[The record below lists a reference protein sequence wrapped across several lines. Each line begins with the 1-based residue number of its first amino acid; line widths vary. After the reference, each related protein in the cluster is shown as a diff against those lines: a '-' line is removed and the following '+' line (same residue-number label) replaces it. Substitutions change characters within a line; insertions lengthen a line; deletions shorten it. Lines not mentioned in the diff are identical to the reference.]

1 MPANR
6 FVEAL
11 KRCLRA
17 RGMTYAALAREL
29 RISEASVKRMFSRSS
44 FTLSRI
50 EEILAALGLDLHEV
64 ARMSL
69 ASAAGPAELTLDQET
84 ALAKDERLISV
95 FWLVL
100 NGWRY
105 EQIAEAFSI
114 SRAELTLVFARL
126 DRLKLIEWGKGE
138 RARLRVLPA
147 LGILRRECLEEAQE
161 RLGRGPELEARVAA
175 VELRRGRPGT
185 DCRHESRGWS
195 ASRPDDDLLHGLGT
209 ALQDGFDT
217 AVGAIA
223 HPARDA
229 KPPCFALQRVAES
242 DALHAPADTNLP
254 GDHAACRSVMLSC
267 RRGTKKCASDC

>member
-1 MPANR
+1 MPAGR

-11 KRCLRA
+11 KKCLRA

-50 EEILAALGLDLHEV
+50 EEILAALDLDLHEV

-69 ASAAGPAELTLDQET
+69 ASAAGPTELTLDQET

-138 RARLRVLPA
+138 RARLRVAKTLDRKSTRLNSSHSQISYA
-147 LGILRRECLEEAQE
+147 VFCL
-161 RLGRGPELEARVAA
+161 
-175 VELRRGRPGT
+175 
-185 DCRHESRGWS
+185 
-195 ASRPDDDLLHGLGT
+195 
-209 ALQDGFDT
+209 
-217 AVGAIA
+217 
-223 HPARDA
+223 
-229 KPPCFALQRVAES
+229 
-242 DALHAPADTNLP
+242 
-254 GDHAACRSVMLSC
+254 
-267 RRGTKKCASDC
+267 KKKKNNNNA

>member
-50 EEILAALGLDLHEV
+50 EEILAALDLDLHEV

-69 ASAAGPAELTLDQET
+69 ASAAGPAELALDQET
-84 ALAKDERLISV
+84 ALGKDERLISV

-114 SRAELTLVFARL
+114 SRAGLTRVFGGWARPN
-126 DRLKLIEWGKGE
+126 LIEWAKGGG
-138 RARLRVLPA
+138 AR
-147 LGILRRECLEEAQE
+147 
-161 RLGRGPELEARVAA
+161 
-175 VELRRGRPGT
+175 
-185 DCRHESRGWS
+185 
-195 ASRPDDDLLHGLGT
+195 
-209 ALQDGFDT
+209 
-217 AVGAIA
+217 
-223 HPARDA
+223 
-229 KPPCFALQRVAES
+229 
-242 DALHAPADTNLP
+242 
-254 GDHAACRSVMLSC
+254 
-267 RRGTKKCASDC
+267 

>member
-1 MPANR
+1 MPAGR

-11 KRCLRA
+11 KKCLRA

-50 EEILAALGLDLHEV
+50 EEILAALDLDLHEV

-69 ASAAGPAELTLDQET
+69 ASAAGPTELTLDQET

-126 DRLKLIEWGKGE
+126 DRLRLIEWGKGE
-138 RARLRVLPA
+138 RARLRVA
-147 LGILRRECLEEAQE
+147 KDFQWRGGGAGEKAYGRR
-161 RLGRGPELEARVAA
+161 GVGGFLEARFDSPLGLLRVGTRPPSPQPPGLLKRHLGRLGAR
-175 VELRRGRPGT
+175 VYELAQVRP
-185 DCRHESRGWS
+185 
-195 ASRPDDDLLHGLGT
+195 
-209 ALQDGFDT
+209 
-217 AVGAIA
+217 
-223 HPARDA
+223 
-229 KPPCFALQRVAES
+229 
-242 DALHAPADTNLP
+242 
-254 GDHAACRSVMLSC
+254 
-267 RRGTKKCASDC
+267 

>member
-1 MPANR
+1 MPAGR

-11 KRCLRA
+11 KKCLRA

-50 EEILAALGLDLHEV
+50 EEILAALDLDLHEV

-69 ASAAGPAELTLDQET
+69 ASAAGPTELTLDQET

-126 DRLKLIEWGKGE
+126 DRLRLIEWGKGE
-138 RARLRVLPA
+138 RARLRVPKDFQWRGGGA
-147 LGILRRECLEEAQE
+147 GEE
-161 RLGRGPELEARVAA
+161 GY
-175 VELRRGRPGT
+175 GRPGIGGILERRFHFPPELLRFLT
-185 DCRHESRGWS
+185 
-195 ASRPDDDLLHGLGT
+195 RPLSPPAPGGL
-209 ALQDGFDT
+209 
-217 AVGAIA
+217 
-223 HPARDA
+223 
-229 KPPCFALQRVAES
+229 KPRPE
-242 DALHAPADTNLP
+242 
-254 GDHAACRSVMLSC
+254 
-267 RRGTKKCASDC
+267 

>member
-1 MPANR
+1 MPAGR

-11 KRCLRA
+11 KKCLRA

-50 EEILAALGLDLHEV
+50 EEILATLDLDLHEV

-69 ASAAGPAELTLDQET
+69 ASAAGPTELTLDQET

-114 SRAELTLVFARL
+114 SRAELTLVFAR
-126 DRLKLIEWGKGE
+126 DREDRKSTRLNSSHSQISYAVFCLKK
-138 RARLRVLPA
+138 
-147 LGILRRECLEEAQE
+147 
-161 RLGRGPELEARVAA
+161 
-175 VELRRGRPGT
+175 
-185 DCRHESRGWS
+185 
-195 ASRPDDDLLHGLGT
+195 
-209 ALQDGFDT
+209 
-217 AVGAIA
+217 
-223 HPARDA
+223 
-229 KPPCFALQRVAES
+229 KK
-242 DALHAPADTNLP
+242 
-254 GDHAACRSVMLSC
+254 
-267 RRGTKKCASDC
+267 KKCVHINLLTRTLHQLNH